1 MSTKPHKTGNGAL
14 MRRFLPYLIKYKGVL
29 FFDLFCAALTTLCDI
44 ALPTIMRTLTNTVS
58 AAALTVDTVLRM
70 AALYFVLRIID
81 GAASYFMSGIGHIMG
96 VHIETDMR
104 RDAFDHLLR
113 LDHTYYNN
121 TKVGQIMGR
130 ITNDLFDVTEFAHHC
145 PEEFF
150 IAGIKIVASFVI
162 LCQASIPLTLIVFA
176 CVPLMGVV
184 SVKLNHKLRE
194 RFRQQRFQIGELN
207 ATIEDS
213 LLGQRV
219 VKAFAA
225 EDLERE
231 KFEQGNREFE
241 KIKTL
246 GYHAMAAFNTSTRMF
261 DGLMYFVVI
270 LAGGLSLVYG
280 AISAGDLVAYVLYVS
295 TLIATIR
302 RIVEF
307 AEQFQRG
314 MTGIERFAE
323 IMDTPIAIADKPDA
337 KPLEV
342 KQGGIEF
349 KDVSFEYPDD
359 HNQVLHHVNLTIRPG
374 ESLALVGPSGGGK
387 TTLCNLIPRFYDVT
401 GGTVLVD
408 GQDVRDVQLHSLRQ
422 AIGVVQQD
430 VYLFSGTVAEN
441 IAYGRP
447 GATRAEIEE
456 AARLAG
462 ADGFVRALK
471 NGYDTYVGERGVKLS
486 GGQKQ
491 RLAIARVF
499 LKNPPILLLD
509 EATSALDNES
519 EILVGQSLD
528 KLAKGRTTLTIA
540 HRLTTIK
547 NADRILVDPFC
558 GSGTFPIEAAMMAA
572 NIAPG
577 LNREFI
583 SEEWTNLISKQ
594 LWYDVIEEANDMVHT
609 DIKVDIQGYDIDA
622 DVVKAARENAKRAG
636 VDHLIHF
643 QQRAVADMHHPKKY
657 GFIISNPPYGER
669 LEEKENLPE
678 LYRQIGEMYRGL
690 DAWSMYL
697 ITSYEQAQQYIGR
710 KADKNRKIYNGMLK
724 TYFYQFLGP
733 KPPKR
738 RNNEE
743 SH

>member
-1 MSTKPHKTGNGAL
+1 MPNNERKTGNGAL
-14 MRRFLPYLIKYKGVL
+14 MRRFMPYLAKYKGVL
-29 FFDLFCAALTTLCDI
+29 CFDLFCAALTTLCDI
-44 ALPTIMRTLTNTVS
+44 ILPKIMSTLTNSVGSLT
-58 AAALTVDTVLRM
+58 AALVLKL
-70 AALYFVLRIID
+70 AALYLVLRIID
-81 GAASYFMSGIGHIMG
+81 AAAQYFMSSIGHIMG

-150 IAGIKIVASFVI
+150 IAGIKIAASFVI
-162 LCQASIPLTLIVFA
+162 LCQSSVLLTLVVFA

-184 SVKLNHKLRE
+184 SVKLNQKLRA
-194 RFRQQRFQIGELN
+194 RFREQRFQIGELN

-231 KFEQGNREFE
+231 KFEQGNRAFE
-241 KIKTL
+241 EIKTK
-246 GYHAMAAFNTSTRMF
+246 GYYAMAAFNTSTRLF
-261 DGLMYFVVI
+261 DGLMYLVVI
-270 LAGGLSLVYG
+270 LAGGLFLVYG
-280 AISAGDLVAYVLYVS
+280 TITPGDLVAYVLSVS

-323 IMDTPIAIADKPDA
+323 IMDTPIAIADAPDA
-337 KPLEV
+337 RELQV
-342 KQGGIEF
+342 TQGGIELR
-349 KDVSFEYPDD
+349 DVSFEYPDD
-359 HNQVLHHVNLTIRPG
+359 HNKVLRHVNLTIHPG

-401 GGTVLVD
+401 GGRILID
-408 GQDVRDVQLHSLRQ
+408 GQDVRSVTLHSLRS

-447 GATRAEIEE
+447 GATRAEVEE
-456 AARLAG
+456 AARMAG
-462 ADGFVRALK
+462 ADEFVRALK

-491 RLAIARVF
+491 RISIARVF
-499 LKNPPILLLD
+499 LKNPRILLLD

-528 KLAKGRTTLTIA
+528 KLAVGRTTLTIA
-540 HRLTTIK
+540 HRLTTIQ
-547 NADRILVDPFC
+547 NADRILVLGKD
-558 GSGTFPIEAAMMAA
+558 G
-572 NIAPG
+572 
-577 LNREFI
+577 
-583 SEEWTNLISKQ
+583 
-594 LWYDVIEEANDMVHT
+594 IEEEGSHAELL
-609 DIKVDIQGYDIDA
+609 
-622 DVVKAARENAKRAG
+622 ARKG
-636 VDHLIHF
+636 I
-643 QQRAVADMHHPKKY
+643 Y
-657 GFIISNPPYGER
+657 YR
-669 LEEKENLPE
+669 LWN
-678 LYRQIGEMYRGL
+678 GL
-690 DAWSMYL
+690 VSGQTL
-697 ITSYEQAQQYIGR
+697 
-710 KADKNRKIYNGMLK
+710 
-724 TYFYQFLGP
+724 
-733 KPPKR
+733 
-738 RNNEE
+738 
-743 SH
+743 

>member
-1 MSTKPHKTGNGAL
+1 MPNNERKTGNGAL
-14 MRRFLPYLIKYKGVL
+14 MRRFMPYLAKYKGVL
-29 FFDLFCAALTTLCDI
+29 CFDLFCAALTTLCDI
-44 ALPTIMRTLTNTVS
+44 ILPKIMSTLTNSVGSLT
-58 AAALTVDTVLRM
+58 AALVLKL
-70 AALYFVLRIID
+70 AALYLVLRIID
-81 GAASYFMSGIGHIMG
+81 AAAQYFMSSIGHIMG

-150 IAGIKIVASFVI
+150 IAGIKIAASFVI
-162 LCQASIPLTLIVFA
+162 LCQSSVLLTLVVFA

-184 SVKLNHKLRE
+184 SVKLNQKLRA
-194 RFRQQRFQIGELN
+194 RFREQRFQIGELN

-231 KFEQGNREFE
+231 KFEQGNRAFE
-241 KIKTL
+241 EIKTK
-246 GYHAMAAFNTSTRMF
+246 GYYAMAAFNTSTRLF
-261 DGLMYFVVI
+261 DGLMYLVVI
-270 LAGGLSLVYG
+270 LAGGLFLVYG
-280 AISAGDLVAYVLYVS
+280 TITPGDLVAYVLYVS

-323 IMDTPIAIADKPDA
+323 IMDTPIAIADAPDA
-337 KPLEV
+337 KELQV
-342 KQGGIEF
+342 TQGGIELR
-349 KDVSFEYPDD
+349 DVSFEYPDD
-359 HNQVLHHVNLTIRPG
+359 HNKVLRHVNLTIHPG

-401 GGTVLVD
+401 GGSILID
-408 GQDVRDVQLHSLRQ
+408 GQDVRSVTLHSLRS

-456 AARLAG
+456 AARMAG
-462 ADGFVRALK
+462 ADEFVRALK

-491 RLAIARVF
+491 RISIARVF
-499 LKNPPILLLD
+499 LKNPRILLLD

-528 KLAKGRTTLTIA
+528 KLAVGRTTLTIA
-540 HRLTTIK
+540 HRLTTIQ
-547 NADRILVDPFC
+547 NADRILVLGKD
-558 GSGTFPIEAAMMAA
+558 G
-572 NIAPG
+572 
-577 LNREFI
+577 
-583 SEEWTNLISKQ
+583 
-594 LWYDVIEEANDMVHT
+594 IEEEGSHAELL
-609 DIKVDIQGYDIDA
+609 
-622 DVVKAARENAKRAG
+622 ARKG
-636 VDHLIHF
+636 I
-643 QQRAVADMHHPKKY
+643 Y
-657 GFIISNPPYGER
+657 YR
-669 LEEKENLPE
+669 LWN
-678 LYRQIGEMYRGL
+678 GL
-690 DAWSMYL
+690 VSGQTL
-697 ITSYEQAQQYIGR
+697 
-710 KADKNRKIYNGMLK
+710 
-724 TYFYQFLGP
+724 
-733 KPPKR
+733 
-738 RNNEE
+738 
-743 SH
+743 

>member
-1 MSTKPHKTGNGAL
+1 MSKQKTTITDPGAHHASSGAL
-14 MRRFLPYLIKYKGVL
+14 IRRFLPYLTKYKKTL
-29 FFDLFCAALTTLCDI
+29 FLDLFCAALTTLCDI
-44 ALPTIMRTLTNTVS
+44 VLPKIMSTITNSAMGVGITLT
-58 AAALTVDTVLRM
+58 AGIVLRL
-70 AALYFVLRIID
+70 AAVYFVLRIID
-81 GAASYFMSGIGHIMG
+81 GAASYYMSSIGHIMG

-150 IAGIKIVASFVI
+150 IAGIKIAASFVI
-162 LCQASIPLTLIVFA
+162 LCQSSVLLTLVVFA

-184 SVKLNHKLRE
+184 SVKLNQKLRA
-194 RFRQQRFQIGELN
+194 RFREQRFQIGELN

-231 KFEQGNREFE
+231 KFEQGNRAFE
-241 KIKTL
+241 AIKTK
-246 GYHAMAAFNTSTRMF
+246 GYYAMAAFNTSTRLF
-261 DGLMYFVVI
+261 DGLMYLVVI
-270 LAGGLSLVYG
+270 LAGGLFLVYG
-280 AISAGDLVAYVLYVS
+280 AITPGDLVAYVLYVS

-323 IMDTPIAIADKPDA
+323 IMDTPIAIADAPDA
-337 KPLEV
+337 KALQV
-342 KQGGIEF
+342 TQGGIELQ
-349 KDVSFEYPDD
+349 DVSFEYPDD
-359 HNQVLHHVNLTIRPG
+359 HNKVLRHVNLTIHPG

-401 GGTVLVD
+401 GGRILID
-408 GQDVRDVQLHSLRQ
+408 GQDVRSVTLHSLRS

-462 ADGFVRALK
+462 ADEFVRALK

-491 RLAIARVF
+491 RISIARVF
-499 LKNPPILLLD
+499 LKNPRILLLD

-528 KLAKGRTTLTIA
+528 KLAVGRTTLTIA
-540 HRLTTIK
+540 HRLTTIQ
-547 NADRILVDPFC
+547 NADRILVLGKD
-558 GSGTFPIEAAMMAA
+558 G
-572 NIAPG
+572 
-577 LNREFI
+577 
-583 SEEWTNLISKQ
+583 
-594 LWYDVIEEANDMVHT
+594 IEEEGSHAELLAQKG
-609 DIKVDIQGYDIDA
+609 IY
-622 DVVKAARENAKRAG
+622 
-636 VDHLIHF
+636 
-643 QQRAVADMHHPKKY
+643 Y
-657 GFIISNPPYGER
+657 R
-669 LEEKENLPE
+669 LWN
-678 LYRQIGEMYRGL
+678 GL
-690 DAWSMYL
+690 VSGQTL
-697 ITSYEQAQQYIGR
+697 
-710 KADKNRKIYNGMLK
+710 
-724 TYFYQFLGP
+724 
-733 KPPKR
+733 
-738 RNNEE
+738 
-743 SH
+743 

>member
-1 MSTKPHKTGNGAL
+1 MPNNERKTGNGAL
-14 MRRFLPYLIKYKGVL
+14 MRRFMPYLAKYKGVL
-29 FFDLFCAALTTLCDI
+29 CFDLFCAALTTLCDI
-44 ALPTIMRTLTNTVS
+44 ILPKIMSTLTNSVGSLT
-58 AAALTVDTVLRM
+58 AALVLKL
-70 AALYFVLRIID
+70 AALYLVLRIID
-81 GAASYFMSGIGHIMG
+81 AAAQYFMSSIGHIMG

-150 IAGIKIVASFVI
+150 IAGIKIAASFVI
-162 LCQASIPLTLIVFA
+162 LCQSSVLLTLVVFA

-184 SVKLNHKLRE
+184 SVKLNQKLRA
-194 RFRQQRFQIGELN
+194 RFREQRFQIGELN

-231 KFEQGNREFE
+231 KFEQGNRAFE
-241 KIKTL
+241 EIKTK
-246 GYHAMAAFNTSTRMF
+246 GYYAMAAFNTSTRLF
-261 DGLMYFVVI
+261 DGLMYLVVI
-270 LAGGLSLVYG
+270 LAGGLFLVYG
-280 AISAGDLVAYVLYVS
+280 TITPGDLVAYVLYVS

-323 IMDTPIAIADKPDA
+323 IMDTPIAIADAPDA
-337 KPLEV
+337 KELQV
-342 KQGGIEF
+342 TQGGIELR
-349 KDVSFEYPDD
+349 DVSFEYPDD
-359 HNQVLHHVNLTIRPG
+359 HNKVLRHVDLTIHPG

-401 GGTVLVD
+401 GGRILID
-408 GQDVRDVQLHSLRQ
+408 GQDVRSVTLHSLRS

-447 GATRAEIEE
+447 DATRAEIEE

-462 ADGFVRALK
+462 ADEFVRALK
-471 NGYDTYVGERGVKLS
+471 SGYDTYVGERGVKLS

-491 RLAIARVF
+491 RISIARVF
-499 LKNPPILLLD
+499 LKNPRILLLD

-528 KLAKGRTTLTIA
+528 KLAVGRTTLTIA
-540 HRLTTIK
+540 HRLTTIQ
-547 NADRILVDPFC
+547 NADRILVLGKD
-558 GSGTFPIEAAMMAA
+558 G
-572 NIAPG
+572 
-577 LNREFI
+577 
-583 SEEWTNLISKQ
+583 
-594 LWYDVIEEANDMVHT
+594 IEEEGSHAELL
-609 DIKVDIQGYDIDA
+609 
-622 DVVKAARENAKRAG
+622 ARKG
-636 VDHLIHF
+636 I
-643 QQRAVADMHHPKKY
+643 Y
-657 GFIISNPPYGER
+657 YR
-669 LEEKENLPE
+669 LWN
-678 LYRQIGEMYRGL
+678 GL
-690 DAWSMYL
+690 VSGQTL
-697 ITSYEQAQQYIGR
+697 
-710 KADKNRKIYNGMLK
+710 
-724 TYFYQFLGP
+724 
-733 KPPKR
+733 
-738 RNNEE
+738 
-743 SH
+743 

>member
-1 MSTKPHKTGNGAL
+1 MSKTKINDPGAHHAGSGAL
-14 MRRFLPYLIKYKGVL
+14 IRRFLPYLAKYKKTL
-29 FFDLFCAALTTLCDI
+29 FLDLFCAALTTLCDI
-44 ALPTIMRTLTNTVS
+44 VLPKIMSTITNAAMGVGITLT
-58 AAALTVDTVLRM
+58 AGIVLRL

-81 GAASYFMSGIGHIMG
+81 GAASYYMSSIGHIMG

-104 RDAFDHLLR
+104 RDAFDHLLK

-121 TKVGQIMGR
+121 TKVGTIMGR

-150 IAGIKIVASFVI
+150 IAAIKIVVSFVI
-162 LCQASIPLTLIVFA
+162 LCRASVPLTLAVFA

-184 SVKLNHKLRE
+184 SVYLNGRLRA
-194 RFRQQRFQIGELN
+194 RFRQQRVQIGELN
-207 ATIEDS
+207 STIEDS
-213 LLGQRV
+213 LLGQGV

-225 EDLERE
+225 EDEERE
-231 KFEQGNREFE
+231 KFAKGNREFE
-241 KIKTL
+241 EIKTL
-246 GYHAMAAFNTSTRMF
+246 GYYAMGAFNTSTRLF
-261 DGLMYFVVI
+261 DGLMYLVVI

-280 AISAGDLVAYVLYVS
+280 RITAGDMVAYMLYVT

-323 IMDTPIAIADKPDA
+323 IMDTPIAIADLPGA
-337 KPLEV
+337 EPLQVRE
-342 KQGGIEF
+342 GGIDF
-349 KDVSFEYPDD
+349 CDVSFEYPDD
-359 HNQVLHHVNLTIRPG
+359 HNKVLRHVNLKIRPG
-374 ESLALVGPSGGGK
+374 ENVALVGPSGGGK

-401 GGTVLVD
+401 GGKILID
-408 GQDVRDVQLHSLRQ
+408 GQDVRSVTLRSLRE

-499 LKNPPILLLD
+499 LKNPRILLLD

-540 HRLTTIK
+540 HRLTTIQ
-547 NADRILVDPFC
+547 NADRILVLGRD
-558 GSGTFPIEAAMMAA
+558 G
-572 NIAPG
+572 
-577 LNREFI
+577 
-583 SEEWTNLISKQ
+583 
-594 LWYDVIEEANDMVHT
+594 IEEEGSHEALLA
-609 DIKVDIQGYDIDA
+609 KQGVYYRLWNGL
-622 DVVKAARENAKRAG
+622 V
-636 VDHLIHF
+636 
-643 QQRAVADMHHPKKY
+643 
-657 GFIISNPPYGER
+657 SGET
-669 LEEKENLPE
+669 L
-678 LYRQIGEMYRGL
+678 
-690 DAWSMYL
+690 
-697 ITSYEQAQQYIGR
+697 
-710 KADKNRKIYNGMLK
+710 
-724 TYFYQFLGP
+724 
-733 KPPKR
+733 
-738 RNNEE
+738 
-743 SH
+743 

>member
-1 MSTKPHKTGNGAL
+1 MPNNERKTGNGAL
-14 MRRFLPYLIKYKGVL
+14 MRRFMPYLAKYKGVL
-29 FFDLFCAALTTLCDI
+29 CFDLFCAALTTLCDI
-44 ALPTIMRTLTNTVS
+44 ILPKIMSTLTNSVGSLT
-58 AAALTVDTVLRM
+58 AALVLKL
-70 AALYFVLRIID
+70 AALYLVLRIID
-81 GAASYFMSGIGHIMG
+81 AAAQYFMSSIGHIMG

-150 IAGIKIVASFVI
+150 IAGIKIAASFVI
-162 LCQASIPLTLIVFA
+162 LCQSSVLLTLVVFA

-184 SVKLNHKLRE
+184 SVKLNQKLRA
-194 RFRQQRFQIGELN
+194 RFREQRFQIGELN

-231 KFEQGNREFE
+231 KFEQGNRAFE
-241 KIKTL
+241 EIKTK
-246 GYHAMAAFNTSTRMF
+246 GYYAMAAFNTSTRLF
-261 DGLMYFVVI
+261 DGLMYLVVI
-270 LAGGLSLVYG
+270 LAGGLFLVYG
-280 AISAGDLVAYVLYVS
+280 TITPGDLVAYVLYVS

-323 IMDTPIAIADKPDA
+323 IMDTPIAIADAPDA
-337 KPLEV
+337 KELQV
-342 KQGGIEF
+342 TQGGIELR
-349 KDVSFEYPDD
+349 DVSFEYPDD
-359 HNQVLHHVNLTIRPG
+359 HNKVLRHVNLTIHPG

-401 GGTVLVD
+401 GGQILID
-408 GQDVRDVQLHSLRQ
+408 GQDVRSVTLHSLRS

-456 AARLAG
+456 AARMAG
-462 ADGFVRALK
+462 ADEFVRALK

-491 RLAIARVF
+491 RISIARVF
-499 LKNPPILLLD
+499 LKNPRILLLD

-528 KLAKGRTTLTIA
+528 KLAVGRTTLTIA
-540 HRLTTIK
+540 HRLTTIQ
-547 NADRILVDPFC
+547 NADRILVLGKD
-558 GSGTFPIEAAMMAA
+558 G
-572 NIAPG
+572 
-577 LNREFI
+577 
-583 SEEWTNLISKQ
+583 
-594 LWYDVIEEANDMVHT
+594 IEEEGSHAELLAQKG
-609 DIKVDIQGYDIDA
+609 IY
-622 DVVKAARENAKRAG
+622 
-636 VDHLIHF
+636 
-643 QQRAVADMHHPKKY
+643 Y
-657 GFIISNPPYGER
+657 R
-669 LEEKENLPE
+669 LWN
-678 LYRQIGEMYRGL
+678 GL
-690 DAWSMYL
+690 VSGQTL
-697 ITSYEQAQQYIGR
+697 
-710 KADKNRKIYNGMLK
+710 
-724 TYFYQFLGP
+724 
-733 KPPKR
+733 
-738 RNNEE
+738 
-743 SH
+743 